1 MQEHLAAAVDSD
13 LAVTVVVTVAG
24 AVDVDVVAVAASP
37 RYIQSES
44 EEIGR
49 H

>member
-24 AVDVDVVAVAASP
+24 AVDADVVAVAARA
-37 RYIQSES
+37 RYTQAHF
-44 EEIGR
+44 EEIGQN
-49 H
+49 

>member
-37 RYIQSES
+37 RYIRPEPEQR
-44 EEIGR
+44 GR
-49 H
+49 C